1 MIAAPT
7 GLSSEEAD
15 LRLTTFGKNVLPKD
29 RSKTILSLVLRQ
41 FASPLIYILVFAAI
55 VSFAIGE
62 VVDGGFIVLVLMI
75 NGTVGIVQE
84 CIASRAIDKLL
95 VQEARRSRVLRDGKV
110 RRIDAIMI
118 VPGDVL
124 LLETGD
130 YIAADLL
137 WNEAINVEFVNPSSP
152 VKLWLSPN
160 SSGIDRMRALL

>member
-41 FASPLIYILVFAAI
+41 FASPLIYILIFAAI

-95 VQEARRSRVLRDGKV
+95 V
-110 RRIDAIMI
+110 
-118 VPGDVL
+118 
-124 LLETGD
+124 
-130 YIAADLL
+130 
-137 WNEAINVEFVNPSSP
+137 
-152 VKLWLSPN
+152 
-160 SSGIDRMRALL
+160 